1 MDDKTKL
8 LINLKIQLIRDFARL
23 KSKKTWCDWRNQLTE
38 NLIDKLDEE
47 INSLTIDK
55 QEIIKDINR
64 LNELY
69 DKTEYI

>member
-55 QEIIKDINR
+55 QK
-64 LNELY
+64 
-69 DKTEYI
+69 

>member
-1 MDDKTKL
+1 MDDKTK

-47 INSLTIDK
+47 INSLTIEK
-55 QEIIKDINR
+55 IIKDINR